1 MRVPTK
7 GIVRSPVLNLYFL
20 ADAESFAS
28 DGIQGIEH
36 WTCESVDGEFEN
48 IRLRY
53 GDRRGSSKPPVKTR
67 RVLPDKFLPV

>member
-7 GIVRSPVLNLYFL
+7 GIVRLPVLNLYFL

-36 WTCESVDGEFEN
+36 WTCESVDGELKHPPLPLWGSAWQFETP
-48 IRLRY
+48 
-53 GDRRGSSKPPVKTR
+53 GQDQ
-67 RVLPDKFLPV
+67 RVCE